1 MTQLFPRLIRADDR
15 SVGSRDGD
23 EPSTVDG
30 GTGDRSNA
38 SRARSECV
46 ERETRIAAGRRQ
58 RQERQGEESDK
69 DDESK
74 KKWTKSERRDLVKR
88 AQVWAPTNIPSMDMR
103 LGPERPDAFQPGQEV
118 TCDYV
123 HDEDL
128 PGTSRKFNCAITKDD
143 VVKVRYGEENGKVE
157 GEVLATRLLWALG
170 FGADA
175 VYPVK
180 VRCRGCSADPWVNRD
195 PEAGERVFEPAAI
208 ERKFPGEEIKADKD
222 GGWSWKELRH
232 VDEQLGGAP
241 LARDRRD
248 EAPGGIHPAHRQQDH
263 QRAVRLFAWWTLG
276 GRRVQS
282 SVSVHA
288 RRRSD
293 LRACESVRR
302 QQGRQRQLRGLGE
315 HADVAGGSEDVRG
328 PHAPLR
334 DRDAR
339 RPANQ

>member
-1 MTQLFPRLIRADDR
+1 M
-15 SVGSRDGD
+15 
-23 EPSTVDG
+23 
-30 GTGDRSNA
+30 
-38 SRARSECV
+38 
-46 ERETRIAAGRRQ
+46 
-58 RQERQGEESDK
+58 
-69 DDESK
+69 
-74 KKWTKSERRDLVKR
+74 KR
-88 AQVWAPTNIPSMDMR
+88 AQVWTPTNIPSMDMR
-103 LGPERPDAFQPGQEV
+103 LGPERPDSFQPGQEV

-123 HDEDL
+123 HEEEL

-241 LARDRRD
+241 LAQIDAMKLLAVFIQHTDNKIINERFVCL
-248 EAPGGIHPAHRQQDH
+248 PGGLTASWQLRSP
-263 QRAVRLFAWWTLG
+263 VP
-276 GRRVQS
+276 
-282 SVSVHA
+282 VHA
-288 RRRSD
+288 RRRPD
-293 LRACESVRR
+293 IRPCESVRS
-302 QQGRQRQLRGLGE
+302 QQAGERQLRGLGE
-315 HADVAGGSEDVRG
+315 HADVARRSENVRG